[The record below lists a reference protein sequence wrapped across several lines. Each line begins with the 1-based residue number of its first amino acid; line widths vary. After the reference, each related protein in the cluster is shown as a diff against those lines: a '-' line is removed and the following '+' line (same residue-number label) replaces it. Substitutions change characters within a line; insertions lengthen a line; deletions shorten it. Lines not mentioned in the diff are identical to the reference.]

1 MSVALPPYSE
11 LAYVRQQ
18 RLDIA
23 DEQLGL
29 VVKIGGKLP
38 DLLVDAERP
47 DAHLNL
53 GPLVVRRRRAGRVA
67 SGFMM
72 FAWPTKIV
80 TAKIEVLARDSGTS
94 Q

>member
-23 DEQLGL
+23 DEQLGR

-53 GPLVVRRRRAGRVA
+53 GPLVVRRRRGGERLYDARLADEDRDRRDRSAGLRQRHEP
-67 SGFMM
+67 M
-72 FAWPTKIV
+72 T
-80 TAKIEVLARDSGTS
+80 
-94 Q
+94 

>member
-1 MSVALPPYSE
+1 MSVALPPHSE

-23 DEQLGL
+23 DEQLGR

-47 DAHLNL
+47 DAYLNL
-53 GPLVVRRRRAGRVA
+53 GAFGYASPAGWWRAA
-67 SGFMM
+67 
-72 FAWPTKIV
+72 
-80 TAKIEVLARDSGTS
+80 L
-94 Q
+94 